1 MSTFTLN
8 VQELRAPHAM
18 HTLSVRWF
26 NSIKDVKDM
35 LHHLTGQPPRNLDL
49 FYGTNPSRLTN
60 NMTLHDFG
68 IEANGHVL
76 RLAINGV
83 TVDLHKGWGG
93 HNSFVLTPSRDVDLG
108 DDCERMLGEVATG
121 LKHGTIPMKTDILD
135 CTGGVYF
142 MRSSNGNKIAV
153 FKPHDEEQ
161 GMPNNGKGYEGN
173 GDVSLRPNFRPGQG
187 CIREVAAYIMDVD
200 DFTGV
205 PPTTLVHCEHTAF
218 LYPSEIEYG
227 IAGGSGNSI
236 VRTGKSTTRPFPK
249 LGSLQHFVTSD
260 GTFEDVGSSVI
271 SDFEIQKI
279 ALFDMR
285 LLNCDRNASNILVSK
300 KRRMPKSPA
309 AKLAHAK
316 DPTKSFTV
324 DENTSSPSQNTDG
337 PSKVAASSSLS
348 TAPPAED
355 ESKDRYLLIPI
366 DHGYSLPTKLDI
378 KEWDWVWFNLP
389 HVKRPVHPAIR
400 DYILNINFDKLIATL
415 TSQVAIAEDSL
426 FLLKLSHNLLVSGIK
441 QGLTLFQIA
450 SMIARLDE
458 DEPSQVERAIEVAEE
473 NAHRSIELRSFRTGG
488 RAPDHQSPDPPPSS
502 PLRRVDNALDTNTTG
517 LVQANMFSVNDSIG
531 GTVDFKNMTIT
542 GSAVKKSMQGAVSG
556 PGSNLQSSYPSDKD
570 ASTMDDAMSE
580 RSLGSGTN
588 NSSLSDLENMANG
601 FGIGIMDFGYDS
613 SEAFGSGVGVD
624 KYSNDS
630 TENNSINSGGRG
642 NTAPNSIG
650 STTNDMSPKAYTSNE
665 DSPRSTLTN
674 NGVALANGA
683 VGGQLGGGMGAS
695 YGLGVGTNDKG
706 QKDIYGSGV
715 SLMRLASTGGQFDS
729 KPATPRLVSSS
740 LLPNAW
746 EPMGLM
752 ISPTHPPASL
762 LTPGSSASGG
772 TNSAHNTPG
781 GPLVRQKAITGLG
794 GALGGLGL
802 NDGVNTSSSPS
813 LPPKVPRSAPVIE
826 SKPTGRKRSPS
837 MTKQVQTGS
846 DDCLVGKEYTHTFE
860 TDDFG
865 PTMSGKTSPA
875 ALKFPSSSTHN
886 HTFHR
891 NSGSGS
897 NGAGALSPTA
907 GRGSQA
913 SSQCTTSERATPRSS
928 NSGVGS
934 GANSPSSNVRER
946 ANANRFSPLSVSVT
960 KKTKSLVT
968 RRGGSD
974 TGNPTEKVSVN
985 VSGNNTSILDM
996 YADADIDTD
1005 ADTDTDPEQVSPDE
1019 EEDKQA
1025 INEELSSIQGKA
1037 SLQRVASFT
1046 AFGSQPLYD
1055 LESTERRFS
1064 KLMREK
1070 RRQQSNTTEFRKL
1083 RGHFTTDRVTLL
1095 IGRMASDVTGTI
1107 PGV

>member
-1 MSTFTLN
+1 M
-8 VQELRAPHAM
+8 
-18 HTLSVRWF
+18 
-26 NSIKDVKDM
+26 
-35 LHHLTGQPPRNLDL
+35 
-49 FYGTNPSRLTN
+49 
-60 NMTLHDFG
+60 
-68 IEANGHVL
+68 
-76 RLAINGV
+76 
-83 TVDLHKGWGG
+83 
-93 HNSFVLTPSRDVDLG
+93 
-108 DDCERMLGEVATG
+108 
-121 LKHGTIPMKTDILD
+121 
-135 CTGGVYF
+135 
-142 MRSSNGNKIAV
+142 
-153 FKPHDEEQ
+153 
-161 GMPNNGKGYEGN
+161 
-173 GDVSLRPNFRPGQG
+173 
-187 CIREVAAYIMDVD
+187 
-200 DFTGV
+200 
-205 PPTTLVHCEHTAF
+205 
-218 LYPSEIEYG
+218 
-227 IAGGSGNSI
+227 
-236 VRTGKSTTRPFPK
+236 
-249 LGSLQHFVTSD
+249 
-260 GTFEDVGSSVI
+260 
-271 SDFEIQKI
+271 
-279 ALFDMR
+279 
-285 LLNCDRNASNILVSK
+285 
-300 KRRMPKSPA
+300 
-309 AKLAHAK
+309 
-316 DPTKSFTV
+316 
-324 DENTSSPSQNTDG
+324 
-337 PSKVAASSSLS
+337 
-348 TAPPAED
+348 
-355 ESKDRYLLIPI
+355 KDRYLLIPI

-426 FLLKLSHNLLVSGIK
+426 FLLKLSHKLLVSGIK

-488 RAPDHQSPDPPPSS
+488 RVPEHQSPDPPPSS
-502 PLRRVDNALDTNTTG
+502 PLRRVENALDTNTTG

-613 SEAFGSGVGVD
+613 SEAFSSGVGVD
-624 KYSNDS
+624 KNSNDS

-642 NTAPNSIG
+642 NAAPNSIG

-683 VGGQLGGGMGAS
+683 LGGQLGGGMGAS

-715 SLMRLASTGGQFDS
+715 SLMRLASTGGQYDS
-729 KPATPRLVSSS
+729 KPTTPRPVSSS

-752 ISPTHPPASL
+752 IPPTHSTSSL

-837 MTKQVQTGS
+837 MTKQMQTGS

-875 ALKFPSSSTHN
+875 ALKFPPSSTHN

-891 NSGSGS
+891 SSGSGSGS

-913 SSQCTTSERATPRSS
+913 SSQCTTSESVTPRSS

-946 ANANRFSPLSVSVT
+946 ANANRSSPLSVSVT

-968 RRGGSD
+968 RRGGGGD
-974 TGNPTEKVSVN
+974 TGSPTGKVSVN

-996 YADADIDTD
+996 Y

-1025 INEELSSIQGKA
+1025 INEELSLIRGKG

-1095 IGRMASDVTGTI
+1095 IGRMASGVTGTI